1 MGIFDNKFYN
11 FVMLLVV
18 SGIIVQIMK
27 FFDIEYVY
35 YLSYLLWFIALG
47 IFVIILPRDHS
58 SIF

>member
-58 SIF
+58 SVF